1 MNYYEFF
8 DLHNMKY
15 QKGLSDE
22 EIDQIEGI
30 YKIFL
35 PTELKCLYKQIL
47 PISRGFYNWRDF
59 SEGNVRFISQ
69 AINRPFNDFYNDASE
84 IYWNDDWGERPESD
98 NEIQTVI
105 RNKLLRAPKLIPI
118 YAHRYMPMI
127 AADTNPVF
135 SVHGIDI
142 IIYGESLDDY
152 LKVEF
157 GEKSQSL
164 IRVSDICNIPFWSEV
179 I

>member
-1 MNYYEFF
+1 
-8 DLHNMKY
+8 
-15 QKGLSDE
+15 
-22 EIDQIEGI
+22 
-30 YKIFL
+30 
-35 PTELKCLYKQIL
+35 
-47 PISRGFYNWRDF
+47 
-59 SEGNVRFISQ
+59 
-69 AINRPFNDFYNDASE
+69 
-84 IYWNDDWGERPESD
+84 
-98 NEIQTVI
+98 
-105 RNKLLRAPKLIPI
+105 
-118 YAHRYMPMI
+118 MPMI

-164 IRVSDICNIPFWSEV
+164 IRISDICNIPFWSEV